1 MCICQSQSLN
11 LSYLP
16 FPPWC
21 LYVYFLCLCLYFC
34 FANKII
40 STLKEHF
47 FKLGKLWGNGEI
59 WVPSIQG
66 RAWNT
71 DGELGIA
78 CYLKPAGKVA
88 RKWENRTDRELGKCQ
103 CEIPQFPF
111 FPLTPNGYC
120 WPVCCQI
127 LRQYRWLITSFK
139 FWPSSGSAQRC
150 RDVSFKSDSKHY
162 TSVIWLPSFSHGP
175 SAPISTTE
183 NGHISDCSHKTG
195 RRVFPKTV
203 GTAASRSLWWC
214 LLVQSHTFN
223 LVSVPLTCITWLQ
236 CLGVSWFLTASLV
249 FNLHT

>member
-11 LSYLP
+11 SSYLP

-21 LYVYFLCLCLYFC
+21 LYVYSLCLCLYFC

-40 STLKEHF
+40 STLKEYF

-66 RAWNT
+66 RVWNT

-78 CYLKPAGKVA
+78 CYLKPGGKVA

-111 FPLTPNGYC
+111 PPLTPNGYC

-127 LRQYRWLITSFK
+127 LTQYRWLITSFK

-150 RDVSFKSDSKHY
+150 RDVSLSRTPNTVLLSFDSLPFHMDPL
-162 TSVIWLPSFSHGP
+162 LPSLQLRMVTSQIALTKLGGE
-175 SAPISTTE
+175 S
-183 NGHISDCSHKTG
+183 
-195 RRVFPKTV
+195 FPKQWV
-203 GTAASRSLWWC
+203 LQLQGRCDAAS
-214 LLVQSHTFN
+214 
-223 LVSVPLTCITWLQ
+223 
-236 CLGVSWFLTASLV
+236 
-249 FNLHT
+249 